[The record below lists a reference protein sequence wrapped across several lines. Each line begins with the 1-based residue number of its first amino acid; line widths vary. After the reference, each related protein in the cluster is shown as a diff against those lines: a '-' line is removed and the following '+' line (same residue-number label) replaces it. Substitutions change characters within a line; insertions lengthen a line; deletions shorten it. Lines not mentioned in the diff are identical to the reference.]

1 MTSFAILLS
10 GRGSNMEVL
19 AEAVASKKLN
29 GRIAFVASDTPEA
42 AGLKRAADLGLS
54 TAVLPYAEGKKKG
67 EEELRRLC
75 DIHGVE
81 WIVLAG
87 FLSILS
93 PEFVRSFKNRIVNIH
108 PSLLP
113 SFPGKHGIED
123 AWRRGVKITGVTVHL
138 VDEGVDTG
146 PILAQQGLK
155 IRPGESL
162 ESLEERIHRVEHS
175 LYRET
180 LALLFANKT
189 ITERC

>member
-1 MTSFAILLS
+1 MTSFAILIS
-10 GRGSNMEVL
+10 GKGSNMETIV
-19 AEAVASKKLN
+19 EAVGSKKLN

-42 AGLKRAADLGLS
+42 AGLKRAADLGLP

-67 EEELRRLC
+67 EEELKKLC
-75 DIHGVE
+75 RIHGAE

-146 PILAQQGLK
+146 PILAQQALE
-155 IRPGESL
+155 IRSGESL
-162 ESLEERIHRVEHS
+162 ENLEERIHRAEHS
-175 LYRET
+175 LYWKT
-180 LALLFANKT
+180 LSALFQQRPT
-189 ITERC
+189 TERC

>member
-1 MTSFAILLS
+1 MTSFAVLLS
-10 GRGSNMEVL
+10 GRGSNMEAI

-29 GRIAFVASDTPEA
+29 GRIAFVASNTPKA
-42 AGLKRAADLGLS
+42 AGLKKASDLGLP

-75 DIHGVE
+75 HIHGAE

-146 PILAQQGLK
+146 PILAQQALK

-162 ESLEERIHRVEHS
+162 ESLEERIHRTEHS
-175 LYRET
+175 LYSKT
-180 LALLFANKT
+180 LSLLFTEET

>member
-10 GRGSNMEVL
+10 GRGSNMEAIA
-19 AEAVASKKLN
+19 AEVAEKKIP
-29 GRIAFVASDTPEA
+29 GRIAFVGSDNPEA
-42 AGLKRAADLGLS
+42 PGLKKAEVRGLL
-54 TAVLPYAEGKKKG
+54 TAVLPYSEGKKKG
-67 EEELRRLC
+67 EEELIKLC
-75 DIHGVE
+75 GIHEVK
-81 WIVLAG
+81 WIILAG

-93 PEFVRSFKNRIVNIH
+93 PEFVRSFKNHIVNIH

-146 PILAQQGLK
+146 PILAQQALK

-175 LYRET
+175 LYGKT
-180 LALLFANKT
+180 LSALLAAKAD
-189 ITERC
+189 

>member
-10 GRGSNMEVL
+10 GRGSNME
-19 AEAVASKKLN
+19 AIAQAVASKKLN
-29 GRIAFVASDTPEA
+29 GRIAFVASDNPEA
-42 AGLKRAADLGLS
+42 AGLKKAADLGLPI
-54 TAVLPYAEGKKKG
+54 AVLPYAEGKKKG

-75 DIHGVE
+75 NIHGAE

-93 PEFVRSFKNRIVNIH
+93 PEIVRSFKNRIVNIH

-138 VDEGVDTG
+138 VDDGVDTG

-162 ESLEERIHRVEHS
+162 ESLEERIHRAEHS
-175 LYRET
+175 LYAKT
-180 LALLFANKT
+180 LSLLFAKET

>member
-10 GRGSNMEVL
+10 GRGSNMEAL
-19 AEAVASKKLN
+19 AEAVQSKRLS
-29 GRIAFVASDTPEA
+29 GRIAFVASDNPEA
-42 AGLKRAADLGLS
+42 AGLRRAAELGLT
-54 TAVLPYAEGKKKG
+54 TAVLPYSEGKKKG

-75 DIHGVE
+75 DIHRAE
-81 WIVLAG
+81 WIILAG

-93 PEFVRSFKNRIVNIH
+93 PEFVRSFRSRIVNIH

-146 PILAQQGLK
+146 PILAQQGVEIL
-155 IRPGESL
+155 PGETL
-162 ESLEERIHRVEHS
+162 ESLEERIHRAEHS
-175 LYRET
+175 LYGKT
-180 LALLFANKT
+180 LSLLFAGEGL
-189 ITERC
+189 TERC

>member
-10 GRGSNMEVL
+10 GRGSNME
-19 AEAVASKKLN
+19 AIARAVESKKLS
-29 GRIAFVASDTPEA
+29 GRIGFVASDNPGA
-42 AGLKRAADLGLS
+42 AGLKRAADLGLP

-67 EEELRRLC
+67 EEELKKLC
-75 DIHGVE
+75 RIHGAE

-146 PILAQQGLK
+146 PILAQQALK

-162 ESLEERIHRVEHS
+162 ESLEERIHRAEHF
-175 LYRET
+175 LYGKT
-180 LALLFANKT
+180 LSLLFAGEAF
-189 ITERC
+189 TERC

>member
-1 MTSFAILLS
+1 MTSFAILIS
-10 GRGSNMEVL
+10 GKGSNMEAI

-29 GRIAFVASDTPEA
+29 GRIAFVASDNPGAT
-42 AGLKRAADLGLS
+42 GLKRAADLGLP

-67 EEELRRLC
+67 EEELRKLC
-75 DIHGVE
+75 ALHGVE

-113 SFPGKHGIED
+113 SFPGKHGIVD

-146 PILAQQGLK
+146 PILAQQALK
-155 IRPGESL
+155 ICPGESI
-162 ESLEERIHRVEHS
+162 ESLEERIHRAEHS
-175 LYRET
+175 LYRKT
-180 LALLFANKT
+180 LALLFSKET

>member
-1 MTSFAILLS
+1 MTPFAILLS
-10 GRGSNMEVL
+10 GRGSNME
-19 AEAVASKKLN
+19 AIAGAVASKKLS
-29 GRIAFVASDTPEA
+29 GRIAFVASDIPEA
-42 AGLKRAADLGLS
+42 LGLKRAAVLGLP

-67 EEELRRLC
+67 EEELKKLC
-75 DIHGVE
+75 RIHGAE

-93 PEFVRSFKNRIVNIH
+93 PEFVRSFKNRIINIH

-123 AWRRGVKITGVTVHL
+123 AWRKGVKITGVTVHL

-146 PILAQQGLK
+146 PILAQQALK

-175 LYRET
+175 LFWKT
-180 LALLFANKT
+180 LSALFSAKADY
-189 ITERC
+189 